1 LNETVAFSL
10 ALLSLALLW
19 PALDAAGRLLRL
31 SAFQGPGPLTGRSPE
46 RVLAIVPA
54 RAEGSVVLGIATDL
68 AREAR
73 SGAPTALEA
82 VIVLDGDDPAAVERL
97 RGSGVEVLVKSPAGP
112 DKGAVLSF
120 ASGRLSERIAAV
132 SYVMVFDADTRLPDG
147 WLAAL
152 RVPDEA
158 DAFQLPGRPAGVPRG
173 GAPRVEALS
182 LAVATRLED
191 LARDAAG
198 LPVRLRG
205 RAMGFSPA
213 AWRIGPLASSRTTTE
228 DSEATVRLLDAGIRV
243 RALPGPLAFDEP
255 ARVGAM
261 AGPRARW
268 LAGHLKLAVVQAPA
282 LARLTAT
289 RPRAAF
295 VLFSDLFLRPRTLV
309 LAGLLAV
316 ALAGLGAIAVRPS
329 LASAVAA
336 PVFVATGTLLL
347 ELAYYRRGRA
357 LLGYPEELPPVSVS
371 DLGAALSVW
380 LRALG
385 AAIAAPGRWHRARP
399 EAR

>member
-1 LNETVAFSL
+1 MNDTVAFLL
-10 ALLSLALLW
+10 ALLSLVLLW

-31 SAFQGPGPLTGRSPE
+31 SAFRGAGPPSGRPPG

-54 RAEGSVVLGIATDL
+54 RSEGNVVLGIAADL

-82 VIVLDGDDPAAVERL
+82 VIVLDGDDPAAVNRL

-120 ASGRLSERIAAV
+120 ASGRLSERIAAAG
-132 SYVMVFDADTRLPDG
+132 YVMVFDADTRLPEG

-152 RVPDEA
+152 RVPDGAE
-158 DAFQLPGRPAGVPRG
+158 AFQLPGRPAGVPAR

-205 RAMGFSPA
+205 RAMGFSPD
-213 AWRIGPLASSRTTTE
+213 AWRIGPLASRRTTTE
-228 DSEATVRLLDAGIRV
+228 DSEATVRLLAAGIRV

-255 ARVGAM
+255 ARVEAM
-261 AGPRARW
+261 AAPRARW
-268 LAGHLKLAVVQAPA
+268 LAGHLKLALVQAPA
-282 LARLTAT
+282 LLRLAAT

-309 LAGLLAV
+309 LAALLAV
-316 ALAGLGAIAVRPS
+316 ALAGLGAIAVRPG
-329 LASAVAA
+329 LARAAVP

-357 LLGYPEELPPVSVS
+357 LLGFPEELPPVSVS

-380 LRALG
+380 LRAFGG
-385 AAIAAPGRWHRARP
+385 AVAAPGRWHRARP